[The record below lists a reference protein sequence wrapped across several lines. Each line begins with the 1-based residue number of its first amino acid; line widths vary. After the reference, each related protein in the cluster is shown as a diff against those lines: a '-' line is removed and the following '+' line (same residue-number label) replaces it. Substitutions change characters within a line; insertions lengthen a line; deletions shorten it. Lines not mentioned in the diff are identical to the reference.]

1 MVSIVISFLYFQV
14 SNKSHHQNR
23 KLSVK
28 SQAVD
33 DVLEILI
40 KNGGK
45 ILFYYTLS

>member
-1 MVSIVISFLYFQV
+1 MVLCFQI
-14 SNKSHHQNR
+14 SNKTPVTGQNR
-23 KLSVK
+23 KPSVK

-45 ILFYYTLS
+45 LLFIFL